1 MNAPNPYSPPRA
13 NVDLPEPESA
23 ELEPADRGTRLGA
36 NLLDGLISGVPAI
49 GVIWGVLTLLGYSL
63 FSAGA
68 GEPSELLLSILSF
81 GVAGG
86 FYLAINGYLLAR
98 HGQSVGK
105 RLCSLRILR
114 QDGSLPT
121 LWESFGKRHL
131 SILLLGQV
139 PIAGNLVS
147 LVDALFIFRGD
158 RRCLHDLLAGTQV
171 VKVPRRPAVAQPETS
186 VARPEAAVKTLE
198 VKASAPL
205 ELCPYCAEP
214 TSEFTNV
221 CRGCGRNPF
230 VVDSQAAHRAL
241 SAEELLRKAERLYGH
256 GLGEEAL
263 AVHVQATRYHSN
275 RREAWQGLL
284 AAPNAEPA
292 QQEEARQ
299 HLARLQRILAGV

>member
-1 MNAPNPYSPPRA
+1 MDSPNPYAPPRSSLEDFDPGA
-13 NVDLPEPESA
+13 A
-23 ELEPADRGTRLGA
+23 ELELADRGTRLGA

-49 GVIWGVLTLLGYSL
+49 GAIWGMLTLLGYSL

-68 GEPSELLLSILSF
+68 GEPSELLLSLLSF
-81 GVAGG
+81 GIAGG

-98 HGQSVGK
+98 QGQSVGK
-105 RLCSLRILR
+105 RLCGLRILR
-114 QDGSLPT
+114 QDGGLPT
-121 LWESFGKRHL
+121 LWESFGKRYL
-131 SILLLGQV
+131 LILLLGQV

-171 VKVPRRPAVAQPETS
+171 VKVPRRAGAVRPVTVVEASE
-186 VARPEAAVKTLE
+186 ARPL
-198 VKASAPL
+198 APL

-214 TSEFTNV
+214 TSEFANV
-221 CRGCGRNPF
+221 CRSCGRNPF
-230 VVDSQAAHRAL
+230 VVDSQAAHRTL

-292 QQEEARQ
+292 QREEARQ
-299 HLARLQRILAGV
+299 HLERLQRILAGV